1 MAVFVT
7 VYGFYLLTVDHI
19 DVDATLKTVQ
29 QLLAEEAHL
38 SPALRSIL
46 EVMIVLVKLMA
57 NRLSLN
63 SRNSSRP
70 PSTERFAK
78 GDQSNKEGSGKKSG
92 GQSGRVGTTLKKI
105 DDPDDIKTL
114 TVDRSTLPPDDY
126 RLVGFDC
133 RQVFD
138 IDIRRIVTEY
148 QAEILENPQGQRF
161 TAPFPAGVTKA
172 VQYGNGVK
180 VQAVYLSQY
189 QLIPYKRVA
198 EYFKD
203 QLTLP
208 ISEGSVYA
216 YNQQAYELLEVF
228 EQKVIAQLL
237 QSKVVHAD
245 ETGINI
251 GGKNH
256 WLHCVSSPQWTLYY
270 AHAKRGLEAVNSK
283 PLLALFTGILVH
295 DHWKPYF
302 KLDCLHALC
311 NAHHLREL
319 TFAHE
324 QDGQAWA
331 KNMLTLLDAI
341 LSEVHAQG
349 GALAADRAAHFF
361 DRYRAVLEQA
371 ERECPLPPEP
381 EGSKRRRG
389 RIKRSKSRNLL
400 ERLRDYEQETLRFM
414 IDADVP
420 FTNNQGENDI
430 RMTKLHQKISG
441 CFRSQEGA
449 DFFCR
454 IRSYLSTCRK
464 NDVSATTA
472 LTLLFEGK
480 LPAFIL

>member
-1 MAVFVT
+1 
-7 VYGFYLLTVDHI
+7 
-19 DVDATLKTVQ
+19 VDATLKTVQ

-46 EVMIVLVKLMA
+46 EVMIMLVKLMA

-63 SRNSSRP
+63 SRNSSQP
-70 PSTERFAK
+70 PSTDRFSKSDKA
-78 GDQSNKEGSGKKSG
+78 QKEDSGKKSG
-92 GQSGRVGTTLKKI
+92 GQPGRVGATLEKI
-105 DDPDDIKTL
+105 DDPDDIKSL
-114 TVDRSTLPPDDY
+114 TVDRSTLPPGDY
-126 RLVGFDC
+126 RFVGFDC

-138 IDIRRIVTEY
+138 IDIRRFVTEY
-148 QAEILENPQGQRF
+148 QAEILENQQGQRF
-161 TAPFPAGVTKA
+161 TAAFPAGVTKVA
-172 VQYGNGVK
+172 QYGNGVK
-180 VQAVYLSQY
+180 VQSVYLSQY

-198 EYFKD
+198 EHFKD

-216 YNQQAYELLEVF
+216 YNRQAYELLETF
-228 EQKVIAQLL
+228 EQKVIAKLR

-270 AHAKRGLEAVNSK
+270 AHAKRGLEAMNSK
-283 PLLALFTGILVH
+283 TLLALFSGILVH

-302 KLDCLHALC
+302 KLGCLHALC

-319 TFAHE
+319 TFAYE

-331 KNMLTLLDAI
+331 KNMLDLLEAI
-341 LSEVHAQG
+341 LQDVHTQG
-349 GALAADRAAHFF
+349 GALTADQAGNCIEQ
-361 DRYRAVLEQA
+361 YRAVLDHA
-371 ERECPLPPEP
+371 ERECPPPPEP
-381 EGSKRRRG
+381 EGTKRRRG
-389 RIKRSKSRNLL
+389 RTKRSKSRNLL

-414 IDADVP
+414 TDVDVP

-480 LPAFIL
+480 LPEFIL

>member
-1 MAVFVT
+1 M
-7 VYGFYLLTVDHI
+7 
-19 DVDATLKTVQ
+19 DATLKTVQ

-57 NRLSLN
+57 NRLSLS
-63 SRNSSRP
+63 SRNSSQP
-70 PSTERFAK
+70 PSTDRFAK
-78 GDQSNKEGSGKKSG
+78 GDKPNKDDSGKKSG
-92 GQSGRVGTTLKKI
+92 GQPGRAGTTLEKI
-105 DDPDDIKTL
+105 DDPDEIKSL
-114 TVDRSTLPPDDY
+114 MADRSTLPPGDY
-126 RLVGFDC
+126 RFVGFDC

-138 IDIRRIVTEY
+138 IDIRRVVTEY

-172 VQYGNGVK
+172 AQYGNGVK
-180 VQAVYLSQY
+180 VQSVYLSQY

-198 EYFKD
+198 EHFKD

-216 YNQQAYELLEVF
+216 YNRQAYELLEVF
-228 EQKVIAQLL
+228 EQKVIAKLL
-237 QSKVVHAD
+237 QSKVAHAD

-270 AHAKRGLEAVNSK
+270 AHAKRGLEAMNSK
-283 PLLALFTGILVH
+283 LLLTLFTGILVH

-302 KLDCLHALC
+302 KLGCQHALC

-319 TFAHE
+319 TFAYE
-324 QDGQAWA
+324 QDGQVWA
-331 KNMLTLLDAI
+331 KNMLDLLDVI
-341 LSEVHAQG
+341 LQDVHAQG
-349 GALAADRAAHFF
+349 GALTVDQAGHYIEQ
-361 DRYRAVLEQA
+361 YRAVLDQA
-371 ERECPLPPEP
+371 ERECPLPPDP
-381 EGSKRRRG
+381 EGTKRRRG

-414 IDADVP
+414 TDVDVP

-441 CFRSQEGA
+441 CFRSQEGV

-480 LPAFIL
+480 LPEFIL

>member
-1 MAVFVT
+1 M
-7 VYGFYLLTVDHI
+7 YGFYLLTVDHI

-63 SRNSSRP
+63 SRNSSQP
-70 PSTERFAK
+70 PSTDRFAK
-78 GDQSNKEGSGKKSG
+78 GDKPDKESSGKKSG

-105 DDPDDIKTL
+105 DDPDEIKTL

-126 RLVGFDC
+126 RFVGFDC

-148 QAEILENPQGQRF
+148 QAEILENAQGQRF

-198 EYFKD
+198 EHFKD
-203 QLTLP
+203 QLKLP

-216 YNQQAYELLEVF
+216 YNRQAYELLEVF
-228 EQKVIAQLL
+228 EQKVIAKLL
-237 QSKVVHAD
+237 QLKVVHAD

-256 WLHCVSSPQWTLYY
+256 WLHCASSPQWTLYY
-270 AHAKRGLEAVNSK
+270 AHAKRGLEAINSK

-324 QDGQAWA
+324 QEGQAWA
-331 KNMLTLLDAI
+331 KNMLDLLDAI

-349 GALAADRAAHFF
+349 GVLAGGRADHYIEQ
-361 DRYRAVLEQA
+361 YRAVLEQA
-371 ERECPLPPEP
+371 EQECPLPPEP
-381 EGSKRRRG
+381 EGAKRRRG

-400 ERLRDYEQETLRFM
+400 ERLRNYEQETLRFM
-414 IDADVP
+414 TDVDVP

-464 NDVSATTA
+464 NDVSATEA

-480 LPAFIL
+480 LPDFIL

>member
-1 MAVFVT
+1 M
-7 VYGFYLLTVDHI
+7 YGFYLLTVDHI

-29 QLLAEEAHL
+29 HLLAEEANL
-38 SPALRSIL
+38 SPALRSML
-46 EVMIVLVKLMA
+46 EVMMVLVKLMA

-63 SRNSSRP
+63 SRNSSQP

-78 GDQSNKEGSGKKSG
+78 GDKTEKEGSGRKPG
-92 GQSGRVGTTLKKI
+92 GQSGRVGATLKKI

-114 TVDRSTLPPDDY
+114 TVDRSTLPPGDY
-126 RLVGFDC
+126 RWVGFEC

-138 IDIRRIVTEY
+138 IDIRRVVTEY
-148 QAEILENPQGQRF
+148 QAEILENPQGQRY

-180 VQAVYLSQY
+180 VQSVYLSQY

-198 EYFKD
+198 EHFKD
-203 QLTLP
+203 QLILP
-208 ISEGSVYA
+208 ISEGSIYA
-216 YNQQAYELLEVF
+216 YNQQAYALLEVF

-237 QSKVVHAD
+237 QSNVVHAD

-270 AHAKRGLEAVNSK
+270 AHAKRGLEAMNSQ
-283 PLLALFTGILVH
+283 PLLARFTGILVH

-324 QDGQAWA
+324 QEGQAWA
-331 KNMLTLLDAI
+331 KIMLDLLDAI

-349 GALAADRAAHFF
+349 GVLAADRAGYYIEQ
-361 DRYRAVLEQA
+361 YRTILEQA
-371 ERECPLPPEP
+371 EQECPLPPEP
-381 EGSKRRRG
+381 EGTKRRG
-389 RIKRSKSRNLL
+389 RIKRTKSRNLL
-400 ERLRDYEQETLRFM
+400 ERLRDYEPETLRFM
-414 IDADVP
+414 TNVDVP

-464 NDVSATTA
+464 NEVSATEA
-472 LTLLFEGK
+472 LTLLFEGQ

>member
-1 MAVFVT
+1 M
-7 VYGFYLLTVDHI
+7 
-19 DVDATLKTVQ
+19 DATLKTVQ

-46 EVMIVLVKLMA
+46 EVMIMLVKLMA

-63 SRNSSRP
+63 SRNSSQP
-70 PSTERFAK
+70 PSTDRFTK
-78 GDQSNKEGSGKKSG
+78 GDKADKEDADKKSG
-92 GQSGRVGTTLKKI
+92 GQPGRVGSTLKKI
-105 DDPDDIKTL
+105 DHPDDIKYL
-114 TVDRSTLPPDDY
+114 SVDRSTLPPGDY
-126 RLVGFDC
+126 RVVGFDC

-138 IDIRRIVTEY
+138 IDIRRFVTEY
-148 QAEILENPQGQRF
+148 QAEILESAQGQRF
-161 TAPFPAGVTKA
+161 TAPFPAGVSKA
-172 VQYGNGVK
+172 VQYGHGVK
-180 VQAVYLSQY
+180 VQSVYLSQY

-198 EYFKD
+198 EHFKD

-216 YNQQAYELLEVF
+216 YNRQAYELLEVF
-228 EQKVIAQLL
+228 EQKVIAKLL
-237 QSKVVHAD
+237 LSNVAHAD

-270 AHAKRGLEAVNSK
+270 VHAKRGLEAMNSK

-302 KLDCLHALC
+302 KLGCLHALC

-319 TFAHE
+319 TFAYE
-324 QDGQAWA
+324 QEGQAWA
-331 KNMLTLLDAI
+331 KNMLDLLDAI
-341 LSEVHAQG
+341 LQAVDSQG
-349 GALAADRAAHFF
+349 GTLTVDQAGHYREQ
-361 DRYRAVLEQA
+361 YRAVLAKAEQ
-371 ERECPLPPEP
+371 ECPLPHEP
-381 EGSKRRRG
+381 EGTKRRG
-389 RIKRSKSRNLL
+389 RIKRTKSRNLL

-414 IDADVP
+414 TDVDVP

-464 NDVSATTA
+464 NDVPATTA

>member
-1 MAVFVT
+1 M
-7 VYGFYLLTVDHI
+7 
-19 DVDATLKTVQ
+19 DATLKTVQ

-57 NRLSLN
+57 NRLSLS

-70 PSTERFAK
+70 PSTDRFAK
-78 GDQSNKEGSGKKSG
+78 GDKPNKDDSGKKSG
-92 GQSGRVGTTLKKI
+92 GQPGRVGTTLKKI
-105 DDPDDIKTL
+105 TDPDDIKYL
-114 TVDRSTLPPDDY
+114 SVDRSTLPPDDY
-126 RLVGFDC
+126 RVVGFDC

-148 QAEILENPQGQRF
+148 QAEILENAQGQRF

-180 VQAVYLSQY
+180 VQSVYLSQY

-198 EYFKD
+198 EHFKD

-216 YNQQAYELLEVF
+216 YNRQAFELLETF
-228 EQKVIAQLL
+228 EQKVIAKLL

-270 AHAKRGLEAVNSK
+270 AHAKRGLEAMNSK
-283 PLLALFTGILVH
+283 PLLALFSGILVH

-302 KLDCLHALC
+302 TLSCLHALC

-319 TFAHE
+319 TFAYE
-324 QDGQAWA
+324 QEGQVWA
-331 KNMLTLLDAI
+331 KNMLDLLDSI
-341 LSEVHAQG
+341 LQAVQTQG
-349 GALAADRAAHFF
+349 GALTVDQAADYSKQ
-361 DRYRAVLEQA
+361 YRIVLAQA
-371 ERECPLPPEP
+371 ERECPPPPEQ
-381 EGSKRRRG
+381 EGAKRRRG

-414 IDADVP
+414 TDVDVP

-464 NDVSATTA
+464 NAVSASTA
-472 LTLLFEGK
+472 LTLLFDGK
-480 LPAFIL
+480 LPEFIL